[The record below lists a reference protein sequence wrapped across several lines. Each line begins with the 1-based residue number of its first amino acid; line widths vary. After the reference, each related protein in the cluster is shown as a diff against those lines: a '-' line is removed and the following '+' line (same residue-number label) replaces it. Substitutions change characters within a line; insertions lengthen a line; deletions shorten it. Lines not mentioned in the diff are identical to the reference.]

1 LIFATTQVGDL
12 GAQFRRTLT
21 RGKSV
26 IASNHGEGIVGAR
39 LVGEEEGMFVS
50 QDACVAVGG
59 LGGGMVVEGKVVFCV
74 GAFCNGVGKVAQ

>member
-1 LIFATTQVGDL
+1 
-12 GAQFRRTLT
+12 
-21 RGKSV
+21 
-26 IASNHGEGIVGAR
+26 VGAR

-74 GAFCNGVGKVAQ
+74 GAFCKGVGKVAQ